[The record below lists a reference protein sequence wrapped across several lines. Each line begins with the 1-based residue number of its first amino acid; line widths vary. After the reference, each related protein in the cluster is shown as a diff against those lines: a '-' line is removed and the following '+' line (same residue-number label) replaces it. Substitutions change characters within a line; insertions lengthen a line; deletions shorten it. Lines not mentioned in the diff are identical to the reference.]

1 MSVVGVA
8 GVGEKGACSGRRGFD
23 GVVFCGGAGLGARD
37 AAVSVVLVG
46 VDATG
51 VGEKGAWC
59 TGRSGLHGVGF
70 YNSVGLGAQD
80 AAAAGAVVHLARA
93 EGR

>member
-59 TGRSGLHGVGF
+59 TGRAVSTVSASTTASASARRTRRRPGLSFTWHV
-70 YNSVGLGAQD
+70 
-80 AAAAGAVVHLARA
+80 A